1 MMNICLLAAGGMMP
15 LPNRYLTAMVASC
28 NGSMILVD
36 CGEGTQI
43 LLKKLKWG
51 LKAIDVICFTH
62 YHADHIAGLPGL
74 LSTVGNSDRKE
85 PLTLIG
91 PKGLKEIV
99 KGLTVIT
106 PELPYDINFV
116 ELSEEGMKDYIHKD
130 YVINAL
136 QVDHSIDCMAYS
148 IEARRKRKFDKNR
161 AKDEN
166 IPMKYWNRLQKGET
180 IKEENHIFTPDR
192 VLSEERKGLKVC
204 YCTDTRPVS
213 ELVEFIK
220 EADLFI
226 CEGMYGD
233 DSYIQRALD
242 TKHMLFSEAASLS
255 KEGKVKE
262 LWLTHFSP
270 SLYNPEEFLYVAQSK
285 FENSV
290 IGKELMI
297 KELKF
302 ENEDIYTE

>member
-1 MMNICLLAAGGMMP
+1 MP
-15 LPNRYLTAMVASC
+15 LPNRYLTSMVASC

-51 LKAIDVICFTH
+51 LKAIDIICFTH

-74 LSTVGNSDRKE
+74 LSTIGNSGRTE

-91 PKGLKEIV
+91 PKGLEDIV

-106 PELPYDINFV
+106 PELPYELNLI
-116 ELSEEGMKDYIHKD
+116 ELSEEGLKEYKHKD
-130 YVINAL
+130 YVIKSVA
-136 QVDHSIDCMAYS
+136 VEHSLDCMAYS
-148 IEARRKRKFDKNR
+148 LEVVRGRKFDRNR
-161 AKDEN
+161 AEEQN
-166 IPMKYWNRLQKGET
+166 IPMKYWNKLQKGEVVE
-180 IKEENHIFTPDR
+180 EENLTFTPDM

-204 YCTDTRPVS
+204 YCTDSRPVS
-213 ELVEFIK
+213 QLVDFIK
-220 EADLFI
+220 DADLFI

-233 DSYIQRALD
+233 DSYIEKAEE
-242 TKHMLFSEAASLS
+242 TKHMLFSEAAGIA
-255 KEGKVKE
+255 KDGKVKE

-270 SLYNPEEFLYVAQSK
+270 SLENPEEFLDTAKSI
-285 FENSV
+285 FDNSA

-297 KELKF
+297 KEIKF
-302 ENEDIYTE
+302 E

>member
-1 MMNICLLAAGGMMP
+1 MLNICLLAEGGMMP
-15 LPNRYLTAMVASC
+15 LPNRYLTSMVASC

-74 LSTVGNSDRKE
+74 LSTIGNSDRKQ

-91 PKGLKEIV
+91 PKGLKEII

-116 ELSEEGMKDYIHKD
+116 ELSEDGMKDYSHKD

-136 QVDHSIDCMAYS
+136 PVDHSIDCMAYS
-148 IEARRKRKFDKNR
+148 IQVRRKRKFDKEK
-161 AKDEN
+161 AKAEKV
-166 IPMKYWNRLQKGET
+166 PVRYWSRLQKEET
-180 IKEENHIFTPDR
+180 IKDGNLIFTQDM

-204 YCTDTRPVS
+204 YSTDTRPVS
-213 ELVEFIK
+213 ELVDFIK
-220 EADLFI
+220 AADLFI

-233 DSYIQRALD
+233 DSYLQRALD
-242 TKHMLFSEAASLS
+242 TKHMLFSEAARLS
-255 KEGKVKE
+255 KDGGVKE

-270 SLYNPEEFLYVAQSK
+270 SLYNPEDFLDVAKSK

-297 KELKF
+297 KELRF
-302 ENEDIYTE
+302 EN

>member
-1 MMNICLLAAGGMMP
+1 MLNICLLAEGGMMP
-15 LPNRYLTAMVASC
+15 LPNRYLTSMVASC

-51 LKAIDVICFTH
+51 LKAIDIICFTH

-74 LSTVGNSDRKE
+74 LSTIGNCDRTE

-106 PELPYDINFV
+106 PQLPYDINLI
-116 ELSEEGMKDYIHKD
+116 ELPDEGFKEYKHKN
-130 YVINAL
+130 YVINSL
-136 QVDHSIDCMAYS
+136 LVDHSIDCMAYS
-148 IEARRKRKFDKNR
+148 IEIVRGRKFDRNR
-161 AKDEN
+161 AEEQK
-166 IPMKYWNRLQKGET
+166 IPMKYWNRLQKGEAVE
-180 IKEENHIFTPDR
+180 EENCIFTPDM

-204 YCTDTRPVS
+204 YCTDSRPVPQ
-213 ELVEFIK
+213 LVDFI
-220 EADLFI
+220 EESDLFI

-233 DSYIQRALD
+233 DSYIERAEEA
-242 TKHMLFSEAASLS
+242 KHMLFSEAAGLA
-255 KEGKVKE
+255 KAGNVKE

-270 SLYNPEEFLYVAQSK
+270 SLQNPEEFIGAAKDV

-290 IGKELMI
+290 LGEELLMKEF
-297 KELKF
+297 KF
-302 ENEDIYTE
+302 EE